1 MRTIEQILTE
11 ACIELALL
19 LANQT
24 SELLTTQDQGDRW
37 RLKRQID
44 QTREHYTA
52 LLTRI
57 YS

>member
-1 MRTIEQILTE
+1 MKTIEHILTE
-11 ACIELALL
+11 ACIEMALL
-19 LANQT
+19 LTNQT
-24 SELLTTQDQGDRW
+24 SELLTTQNQADRW
-37 RLKRQID
+37 KLKRQID